1 MLRSGKLSAGYPA
14 EQHLKYDK
22 DINLEEY
29 VTIKKKNGV
38 LRGMI
43 HIPDQGKAPYPG
55 VILYHGFA
63 GNRMEP
69 SFIFVRLSRLL
80 MANNIASVRFD
91 FLGSGESDGDF
102 EEMTLSSEIEDA
114 FAILDYFSARPEI
127 DRQSIFLL
135 GLSMGGSI
143 AGYVAG
149 SKESI
154 SSKSSNSAAFKGL
167 ILWAAAGEMK
177 ELARERDSADKS
189 LPTNNPLD
197 RKGLKIGMNF
207 INDIENLEIMKV
219 TSRFRGPGLIVHGSG
234 DETVPPEV
242 ALEYKGMFTGPT
254 RFISIKG
261 ADHAFGSIPW
271 QEELFSN
278 TLEFILAN
286 LS

>member
-1 MLRSGKLSAGYPA
+1 MEK
-14 EQHLKYDK
+14 
-22 DINLEEY
+22 Y
-29 VTIKKKNGV
+29 VTIKKKKGT

-43 HIPDQGKAPYPG
+43 HIPDQGEAPYPG

-63 GNRMEP
+63 GSRMEP

-102 EEMTLSSEIEDA
+102 EEMTFSSEIEDG
-114 FAILDYFSARPEI
+114 FDILRFFSGRPEI
-127 DRQSIFLL
+127 DRQRIFLL

-149 SKESI
+149 SKESKG
-154 SSKSSNSAAFKGL
+154 SKSGKGPAIKGL

-177 ELARERDSADKS
+177 VLARERSSADKS
-189 LPTNNPLD
+189 LPTDNPLD
-197 RKGLKIGMNF
+197 RKGLKIGLNF

-219 TSRFRGPGLIVHGSG
+219 TSRYLGPGLIVHGTE

-242 ALEYKGMFTGPT
+242 ALKYEEMLSGHT
-254 RFISIKG
+254 RLISIDG

>member
-1 MLRSGKLSAGYPA
+1 M
-14 EQHLKYDK
+14 
-22 DINLEEY
+22 EEY

-69 SFIFVRLSRLL
+69 AFLFVRFSRLL

-102 EEMTLSSEIEDA
+102 EDMTFSSEIEDA
-114 FAILDYFSARPEI
+114 LDILDYFTGRPEI
-127 DRQSIFLL
+127 DRKRIFLM

-149 SKESI
+149 SEESKG
-154 SSKSSNSAAFKGL
+154 SKSGKGADFKGL

-177 ELARERDSADKS
+177 ELARERGSADKS
-189 LPTNNPLD
+189 LPPNNPLD
-197 RKGLKIGMNF
+197 RKGLKIGLDF
-207 INDIENLEIMKV
+207 INDIESLEIMEV
-219 TSRFRGPGLIVHGSG
+219 TSRYRGPVLIVHGSG

-242 ALEYKGMFTGPT
+242 ALEYKEMLSGPT
-254 RFISIKG
+254 RFISING

-278 TLEFILAN
+278 TLDFVRAIF
-286 LS
+286 S

>member
-1 MLRSGKLSAGYPA
+1 M
-14 EQHLKYDK
+14 
-22 DINLEEY
+22 EEY
-29 VTIKKKNGV
+29 VTIKKKNGA

-43 HIPDQGKAPYPG
+43 HIPDQGEGPYPG
-55 VILYHGFA
+55 VILYHGFV

-69 SFIFVRLSRLL
+69 SFLFVRFSRLL
-80 MANNIASVRFD
+80 MANGIASVRFD

-114 FAILDYFSARPEI
+114 LDILEFFTGRPKI
-127 DRQSIFLL
+127 DRQRIFLL

-143 AGYVAG
+143 AGYVAASKENKG
-149 SKESI
+149 SKGTD
-154 SSKSSNSAAFKGL
+154 FKGL

-177 ELARERDSADKS
+177 ELAREHSSADKS

-197 RKGLKIGMNF
+197 RKGLKLGLNF

-219 TSRFRGPGLIVHGSG
+219 TSRYRGPVLIVHGSE

-242 ALEYKGMFTGPT
+242 ALKYKEMLSGST
-254 RFISIKG
+254 RLISIHG
-261 ADHAFGSIPW
+261 ADHAFGAIPW

-278 TLEFILAN
+278 TLEFVLAN

>member
-1 MLRSGKLSAGYPA
+1 M
-14 EQHLKYDK
+14 
-22 DINLEEY
+22 EEY
-29 VTIKKKNGV
+29 VTIKKENGV

-69 SFIFVRLSRLL
+69 AFLFVRFSRLL

-102 EEMTLSSEIEDA
+102 ENMTFSSEIEDA
-114 FAILDYFSARPEI
+114 LDILDYFSGRPEI
-127 DRQSIFLL
+127 NRQRLFLL
-135 GLSMGGSI
+135 GLSMGGSV

-149 SKESI
+149 SKES
-154 SSKSSNSAAFKGL
+154 KGTDFKGL

-177 ELARERDSADKS
+177 DLARDRSSTDKP

-207 INDIENLEIMKV
+207 INDIENLEIMKT
-219 TSRFRGPGLIVHGSG
+219 TSRYLGPGLIVHGSG

-242 ALEYKGMFTGPT
+242 ALEYKGMFSGPT
-254 RFISIKG
+254 RFISIDG

-286 LS
+286 LSTPLQNP

>member
-1 MLRSGKLSAGYPA
+1 M
-14 EQHLKYDK
+14 
-22 DINLEEY
+22 EEY
-29 VTIKKKNGV
+29 VTIKKKNGT
-38 LRGMI
+38 LRGMT
-43 HIPDQGKAPYPG
+43 HIPGQGGGPYPG

-69 SFIFVRLSRLL
+69 SFLFVRFSRLL

-91 FLGSGESDGDF
+91 FLGSGESDCDF
-102 EEMTLSSEIEDA
+102 EEMTFSSEIEDG
-114 FAILDYFSARPEI
+114 FDILDYFSGLPEI
-127 DRQSIFLL
+127 DRQRIFLL

-149 SKESI
+149 SKG
-154 SSKSSNSAAFKGL
+154 SKGADIKGL

-177 ELARERDSADKS
+177 ELAREELSREPDSADRS
-189 LPTNNPLD
+189 LPPMNPLD
-197 RKGLKIGMNF
+197 RKGLKLGLDF

-219 TSRFRGPGLIVHGSG
+219 TSGYCGPGLIVQGSE

-242 ALEYKGMFTGPT
+242 ALEYKETLSGPT
-254 RFISIKG
+254 RLISIDG
-261 ADHAFGSIPW
+261 ADHTFGSIPW

>member
-1 MLRSGKLSAGYPA
+1 M
-14 EQHLKYDK
+14 
-22 DINLEEY
+22 EEY
-29 VTIKKKNGV
+29 VTIKKKNST

-43 HIPDQGKAPYPG
+43 HIPGQGKRPYPG

-69 SFIFVRLSRLL
+69 SFLFVRFSRLL
-80 MANNIASVRFD
+80 MANGIASVRFD

-102 EEMTLSSEIEDA
+102 EEMTFSSEIEDA
-114 FAILDYFSARPEI
+114 LDILDYFTGRPEI
-127 DRQSIFLL
+127 DRQRIFLM
-135 GLSMGGSI
+135 GLSMGGSV

-149 SKESI
+149 SKESEG
-154 SSKSSNSAAFKGL
+154 SRGSKMADFKGL

-177 ELARERDSADKS
+177 KLARDRGSADKS
-189 LPTNNPLD
+189 LPQTNPLD
-197 RKGLKIGMNF
+197 RKGLKLGLNF
-207 INDIENLEIMKV
+207 INDIENLEIMEV
-219 TSRFRGPGLIVHGSG
+219 TSRYRGPVLIVHGSE

-242 ALEYKGMFTGPT
+242 ALEYKKALSGPA
-254 RFISIKG
+254 RLISIDG

-278 TLEFILAN
+278 TLEFILTN

>member
-1 MLRSGKLSAGYPA
+1 M
-14 EQHLKYDK
+14 
-22 DINLEEY
+22 EEH
-29 VTIKKKNGV
+29 VTIKKKNGT

-63 GNRMEP
+63 GDRREP
-69 SFIFVRLSRLL
+69 SFLFVRFSRLL
-80 MANNIASVRFD
+80 MANGIASVRFD

-102 EEMTLSSEIEDA
+102 ENMTFSSEVEDA
-114 FAILDYFSARPEI
+114 LDILEYFTGRPEI

-135 GLSMGGSI
+135 GLSMGGAI

-149 SKESI
+149 DKESKG
-154 SSKSSNSAAFKGL
+154 SKSGKRADFKGL

-177 ELARERDSADKS
+177 DLVREQSSPDKS

-197 RKGLKIGMNF
+197 RKGLKLGLNF

-219 TSRFRGPGLIVHGSG
+219 TSRYRGPVLIAHGSK
-234 DETVPPEV
+234 DETVPHEV
-242 ALEYKGMFTGPT
+242 ALKYKEMLSGPT
-254 RFISIKG
+254 RLISIDG
-261 ADHAFGSIPW
+261 ADHAFGAIPW

-278 TLEFILAN
+278 TLEFVLAN

>member
-1 MLRSGKLSAGYPA
+1 M
-14 EQHLKYDK
+14 
-22 DINLEEY
+22 EEY
-29 VTIKKKNGV
+29 VTIKKKNGT

-80 MANNIASVRFD
+80 MANGVASVRFD

-102 EEMTLSSEIEDA
+102 EEMTLSSEIEDG
-114 FAILDYFSARPEI
+114 FDILDYFSGLPEI
-127 DRQSIFLL
+127 DRQRIFLL

-149 SKESI
+149 SKG
-154 SSKSSNSAAFKGL
+154 SKNSKGSKRSKGADIKGL

-177 ELARERDSADKS
+177 KLARESSSADKS
-189 LPTNNPLD
+189 LPPKNPLD
-197 RKGLKIGMNF
+197 RKGLKLGLNF

-219 TSRFRGPGLIVHGSG
+219 TSRYCGPGLIVHGSE

-242 ALEYKGMFTGPT
+242 ALEYKETLSGPT
-254 RFISIKG
+254 RLISIDG

-278 TLEFILAN
+278 TLDFILAN
-286 LS
+286 D

>member
-1 MLRSGKLSAGYPA
+1 M
-14 EQHLKYDK
+14 
-22 DINLEEY
+22 EEY
-29 VTIKKKNGV
+29 VTIKKKNST

-43 HIPDQGKAPYPG
+43 HIPDQGEAPYPG

-69 SFIFVRLSRLL
+69 SFIFVRFSRLL
-80 MANNIASVRFD
+80 MANGIASVRFD
-91 FLGSGESDGDF
+91 FRGSGESDGDF

-114 FAILDYFSARPEI
+114 FAILDYFTGRPEI
-127 DRQSIFLL
+127 DRQRIFLL

-143 AGYVAG
+143 AGYAAG
-149 SKESI
+149 SKESKG
-154 SSKSSNSAAFKGL
+154 SKSGKGAGIKGL

-177 ELARERDSADKS
+177 VLARVRSSADKS
-189 LPTNNPLD
+189 LPPENPLD
-197 RKGLKIGMNF
+197 RKGLKLGLGF
-207 INDIENLEIMKV
+207 IDDIENLEIMKV
-219 TSRFRGPGLIVHGSG
+219 TSRYRGPVLIVHGSD

-242 ALEYKGMFTGPT
+242 ALEYKKFLSGPT
-254 RFISIKG
+254 RLISIYG
-261 ADHAFGSIPW
+261 ADHAFGAIPW

>member
-1 MLRSGKLSAGYPA
+1 M
-14 EQHLKYDK
+14 
-22 DINLEEY
+22 EEY
-29 VTIKKKNGV
+29 VTIKKKNGT

-55 VILYHGFA
+55 VILYHGFV

-69 SFIFVRLSRLL
+69 SFIFVRFSRLL
-80 MANNIASVRFD
+80 MANSIASVRFD

-102 EEMTLSSEIEDA
+102 EEMTLSSEIEDG
-114 FAILDYFSARPEI
+114 FDILDYFSGRPEI
-127 DRQSIFLL
+127 DRQRIFLL

-143 AGYVAG
+143 AGYMAG
-149 SKESI
+149 SKESKGAGI
-154 SSKSSNSAAFKGL
+154 KGL

-177 ELARERDSADKS
+177 ELARERNSADKS
-189 LPTNNPLD
+189 LPPENPLD
-197 RKGLKIGMNF
+197 RKGLKIGLDF

-219 TSRFRGPGLIVHGSG
+219 TSRYRGPVLIVHGSD

-242 ALEYKGMFTGPT
+242 ALEYKETLSGPT
-254 RFISIKG
+254 RLLSIDG

-278 TLEFILAN
+278 TLEFVLAN
-286 LS
+286 D

>member
-1 MLRSGKLSAGYPA
+1 M
-14 EQHLKYDK
+14 
-22 DINLEEY
+22 EEY
-29 VTIKKKNGV
+29 VTIKKKNST

-43 HIPDQGKAPYPG
+43 HIPDQGEGPYPG

-63 GNRMEP
+63 GNRTEP

-102 EEMTLSSEIEDA
+102 EEMTFSSEIEDA
-114 FAILDYFSARPEI
+114 FAILDYFSGRPEI
-127 DRQSIFLL
+127 DRQRIFLL

-149 SKESI
+149 SKN
-154 SSKSSNSAAFKGL
+154 SKVSKVSKGNKGSKGPAIKGL

-177 ELARERDSADKS
+177 ELARERSSADKS
-189 LPTNNPLD
+189 LPPENPLD
-197 RKGLKIGMNF
+197 RKGLKIGLNF
-207 INDIENLEIMKV
+207 INDIEKLEIMKV
-219 TSRFRGPGLIVHGSG
+219 TSRYRGPVLILHGSK
-234 DETVPPEV
+234 DETVPPEI
-242 ALEYKGMFTGPT
+242 ALEYKEMLSGPT
-254 RFISIKG
+254 RLISIDG

-271 QEELFSN
+271 QQELFSN
-278 TLEFILAN
+278 TLEFVLEN